1 MITVL
6 YTVNNLFYISIF
18 YLIMGIVCLSIV
30 ISVED
35 AYNITFYKQIILGL
49 GIIYIILGGSRLYK
63 HFNGKD

>member
-1 MITVL
+1 
-6 YTVNNLFYISIF
+6 
-18 YLIMGIVCLSIV
+18 MGIVCLSIV

-63 HFNGKD
+63 HFNDKD

>member
-6 YTVNNLFYISIF
+6 YTMNNLFYISIF

-35 AYNITFYKQIILGL
+35 AHNITFYKQIILGL